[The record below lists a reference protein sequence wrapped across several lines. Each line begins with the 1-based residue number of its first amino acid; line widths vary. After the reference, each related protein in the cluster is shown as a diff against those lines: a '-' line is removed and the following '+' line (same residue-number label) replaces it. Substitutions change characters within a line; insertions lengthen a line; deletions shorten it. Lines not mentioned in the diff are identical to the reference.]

1 MYSKREDVRSML
13 KRNGYKK
20 AYPEFST
27 CPSLQQQLIE
37 TIGTDDFETYF
48 DFATSG
54 IYAPGIPTASEEEF
68 RTYYK
73 NELKQGVYFDNY
85 GVAHEPGSK
94 EAAHMTRMIH
104 PLKGLVSLDMI
115 KNYPLPDYK
124 EVDQANLVDKCNQI
138 HNRKQFSTAHVQCSI
153 WEQAWYL
160 RSMEDLMADM
170 MTDDEIAA
178 VLLDRVTNTLIDG
191 IEMYARAGVDSL
203 FFGDDIGMQ
212 STILMSVSLW
222 ETWLKPRLKKAIDAA
237 RAINPDLIIFYHSCG
252 YIEPFID
259 GLIEC
264 GVDVLNPIQTEC
276 MDFKEIHAKYG
287 ERISFSGTIGTQTTM
302 PFGTPDEVKKAVWT
316 NLEIAGD
323 KGGLL
328 CCPTHILEPEVPVE
342 NVLAYVEACKTF
354 AIST

>member
-1 MYSKREDVRSML
+1 MYSKREDIRSML
-13 KRNGYKK
+13 KRTGYKK
-20 AYPEFST
+20 AYPEFSV
-27 CPSLQQQLIE
+27 CPSLHKQLVE
-37 TIGTDDFETYF
+37 KIGTDDFETYF

-54 IYAPGIPTASEEEF
+54 IYTPGIRTASDKEYEK
-68 RTYYK
+68 YYK
-73 NELKQGVYFDNY
+73 NQLKEGVYFDAY

-104 PLKGLVSLDMI
+104 PLKGVISLDTV
-115 KNYPLPDYK
+115 KNYPLPDFEKVDK
-124 EVDQANLVDKCNQI
+124 EVLANSTKQI
-138 HNRKQFSTAHVQCSI
+138 HSKNQFSTAHVQCSI
-153 WEQAWYL
+153 WEQAWYI

-170 MTDDEIAA
+170 VTEDEIAE
-178 VLLDRVTNTLIDG
+178 VLLDRITDTFIDSV
-191 IEMYARAGVDSL
+191 EMYSRIGVDSL

-212 STILMSVSLW
+212 STILMSVPLW
-222 ETWLKPRLKKAIDAA
+222 ETWIKPRLKKAIEAV
-237 RAINPDLIIFYHSCG
+237 RKIKPDMIIFYHSCG
-252 YIEPFID
+252 FIEPFIE

-287 ERISFSGTIGTQTTM
+287 DRISFSGTIGTQSTM
-302 PFGTPDEVKKAVWT
+302 PFCTPEEVKNTVWR

-342 NVLAYVEACKTF
+342 NVFAYVEACKSF
-354 AIST
+354 K